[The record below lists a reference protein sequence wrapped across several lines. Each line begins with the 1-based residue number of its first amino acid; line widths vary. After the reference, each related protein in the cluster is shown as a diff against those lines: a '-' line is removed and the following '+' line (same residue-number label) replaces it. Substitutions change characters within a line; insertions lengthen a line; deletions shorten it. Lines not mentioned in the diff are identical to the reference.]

1 MSSVLD
7 RIAAR
12 IGHEPEAAEPAE
24 GSMSLGRT
32 FMLWL
37 AANMVVTTM
46 LTGTLFVPGIAYP
59 TALMMIVLGTLIG
72 VTVLV
77 LVGTIGTRTGLPTM
91 ILSRGAFGRRG
102 GHLPA
107 LFNLVVLMG
116 WSWVQA
122 LLAGITLN
130 YVVED
135 FTGFSS
141 PVLFAV
147 LCQTIVVALALLG
160 HAGIQRVEP
169 WLAVV
174 MLIVAA
180 FVFFTAFREFG
191 LSGFLGI
198 PEQPDLGMTAA
209 IALDIVVATAISW
222 TVLSAD
228 FNRHAISQ
236 RAGVIGTTLGY
247 TASTVT
253 SMTLGATALGYVFLK
268 GGETT
273 SFDPTVILAEFGLPL
288 AVVIFVS
295 VMATNTLVVYGMTM
309 SYENLRPKSN
319 YLRSALVIGLISIAG
334 ATWQGILDRFV
345 SFLFL
350 ISALF
355 VPVFAIMIVD
365 YWIRR
370 RGRYSARDLVVPRG
384 GAYWY
389 LGGVNPIA
397 VGSFVVGAALA
408 FYWIRVSPLP
418 FGATLP
424 TFAVTFVLYLV
435 LSLAFGSRVTRNN
448 EPVAQDTPA
457 DPAERATGM
466 TLRVRRIVDL
476 SHPISA
482 DTQVYPGDPVP
493 QLNPATT
500 IDRDGYNVLQV
511 SMGSQTGTHVDA
523 PYHFLADGARID
535 AMELSMFLGPATVV
549 DVRGLTPRSTISWP
563 QLEPS
568 VSTMPEGA
576 ILVLHTGWSQHWR
589 STAYLDHPFLAQDA
603 AEGIVAAGVRTVA
616 IDAMSVDETAPP
628 GGEPGSFAAHD
639 VLLGAGGA
647 IVENLT
653 NLAAIDFAEPLLSV
667 LPIRLAGADGAPVR
681 AVALQLEWSA

>member
-91 ILSRGAFGRRG
+91 ILTRGAFGRRG

-130 YVVED
+130 YVVEG

-147 LCQTIVVALALLG
+147 LCQTIVVVLALLG

-174 MLIVAA
+174 MLH
-180 FVFFTAFREFG
+180 RC
-191 LSGFLGI
+191 
-198 PEQPDLGMTAA
+198 
-209 IALDIVVATAISW
+209 
-222 TVLSAD
+222 
-228 FNRHAISQ
+228 
-236 RAGVIGTTLGY
+236 GVRLLHGVPRVRPVRLPQHPGTTGPGHDRRHRPRHRCRNGDLVDRPVRRLQPSRDLAARRHHRDNTRVHGIDGHLHDPRRY
-247 TASTVT
+247 GSWATCSSRAVRPRASI
-253 SMTLGATALGYVFLK
+253 
-268 GGETT
+268 
-273 SFDPTVILAEFGLPL
+273 PTVILAEFGLPL

-319 YLRSALVIGLISIAG
+319 YLRAALVIGLISIAG

-370 RGRYSARDLVVPRG
+370 RGRYSTRDLVVPRG

-448 EPVAQDTPA
+448 EPV
-457 DPAERATGM
+457 RAG
-466 TLRVRRIVDL
+466 
-476 SHPISA
+476 
-482 DTQVYPGDPVP
+482 
-493 QLNPATT
+493 
-500 IDRDGYNVLQV
+500 
-511 SMGSQTGTHVDA
+511 
-523 PYHFLADGARID
+523 
-535 AMELSMFLGPATVV
+535 
-549 DVRGLTPRSTISWP
+549 
-563 QLEPS
+563 
-568 VSTMPEGA
+568 
-576 ILVLHTGWSQHWR
+576 HTGR
-589 STAYLDHPFLAQDA
+589 S
-603 AEGIVAAGVRTVA
+603 G
-616 IDAMSVDETAPP
+616 
-628 GGEPGSFAAHD
+628 
-639 VLLGAGGA
+639 
-647 IVENLT
+647 
-653 NLAAIDFAEPLLSV
+653 
-667 LPIRLAGADGAPVR
+667 
-681 AVALQLEWSA
+681 

>member
-1 MSSVLD
+1 MSVLN
-7 RIAAR
+7 RLTAR

-46 LTGTLFVPGIAYP
+46 LTGTLFVPGITYP

-91 ILSRGAFGRRG
+91 ILTRGAFGRRG

-147 LCQTIVVALALLG
+147 LCQTIVVVLALLG

-174 MLIVAA
+174 MLVVAA
-180 FVFFTAFREFG
+180 FVFFTAFRDFG

-319 YLRSALVIGLISIAG
+319 YLRAALVIGLISIAG

-370 RGRYSARDLVVPRG
+370 RGRYSARDLVVSRG

-408 FYWIRVSPLP
+408 FYWIRISPLP

-435 LSLAFGSRVTRNN
+435 LSLAFGSKVTRNN
-448 EPVAQDTPA
+448 EAVAQDVPA
-457 DPAERATGM
+457 DPASE
-466 TLRVRRIVDL
+466 
-476 SHPISA
+476 P
-482 DTQVYPGDPVP
+482 
-493 QLNPATT
+493 PA
-500 IDRDGYNVLQV
+500 
-511 SMGSQTGTHVDA
+511 
-523 PYHFLADGARID
+523 
-535 AMELSMFLGPATVV
+535 
-549 DVRGLTPRSTISWP
+549 
-563 QLEPS
+563 
-568 VSTMPEGA
+568 
-576 ILVLHTGWSQHWR
+576 
-589 STAYLDHPFLAQDA
+589 
-603 AEGIVAAGVRTVA
+603 
-616 IDAMSVDETAPP
+616 
-628 GGEPGSFAAHD
+628 
-639 VLLGAGGA
+639 
-647 IVENLT
+647 
-653 NLAAIDFAEPLLSV
+653 
-667 LPIRLAGADGAPVR
+667 
-681 AVALQLEWSA
+681 